1 MTHKIM
7 IAGAGKIGALISCL
21 LTESGDYHVT
31 IVDKQFTGADIV
43 RLRNRFPQLQT
54 VEVDVQNRQAMIK
67 TIKEHEVKTIVS
79 SLPYYCNISVA
90 EIAKECNLNY
100 FDLTEDV
107 RVTKAVNEL
116 AKGATTAFVPQ
127 CGLAPGFVNIAAHT
141 LMQHFDVV
149 DDAKLRVGALPQHPS
164 NSLHYSL
171 TWSTDGLINEYGNPC
186 HAIENGQ
193 EVTIPPLAGLE
204 TVKIDGLHY
213 EAFNTSGGLGSLSTT
228 YAGKIR
234 NLHYKT
240 MRYPGHCEKMRLLM
254 NDLRLN
260 EDRET
265 LKRILEHAIP
275 KTYQDV
281 VVIAISVIG
290 QQHGQLLEEHY
301 IKKVYPMQIAGMNW
315 SAIQI
320 TTASGICVVV
330 DLVLNAKQPFHGLVM
345 QEQFTLDNV
354 INNRFGKCYADGI
367 ARWD

>member
-1 MTHKIM
+1 MTHKVM
-7 IAGAGKIGALISCL
+7 IAGAGKIGSLISCL
-21 LTESGDYHVT
+21 LAESGDYQITVA
-31 IVDKQFTGADIV
+31 DKQFNGADIS
-43 RLRNRFPQLQT
+43 RLRDRFPKLQI
-54 VEVDVQNRQAMIK
+54 VEVDVQNHEALTK
-67 TIKEHEVKTIVS
+67 AVKAHEVKTVIS

-90 EIAKECNLNY
+90 KVAKECNLNY

-107 RVTKAVNEL
+107 HVTQTVAGL
-116 AKGATTAFVPQ
+116 AKDATTAFVPQ
-127 CGLAPGFVNIAAHT
+127 CGLAPGFVNIAAHS

-149 DDAKLRVGALPQHPS
+149 DDARLRVGALPQHPS

-186 HAIENGQ
+186 LAIENGK
-193 EVTIPPLAGLE
+193 EVTVPPLAGLE

-213 EAFNTSGGLGSLSTT
+213 EAFNTSGGLGSLSQT

-240 MRYPGHCEKMRLLM
+240 LRYPGHCEKMRLLM

-281 VVIAISVIG
+281 VVIAILVIG
-290 QQHGQLLEEHY
+290 KQNGQLLEEHY
-301 IKKVYPMQIAGMNW
+301 VKKVYPVHIAGIDW

-330 DLVLNAKQPFHGLVM
+330 DLVLNSQQPYRGLVM
-345 QEQFTLDNV
+345 QEQFTLNDV
-354 INNRFGKCYADGI
+354 VNNQFGKCYK
-367 ARWD
+367 